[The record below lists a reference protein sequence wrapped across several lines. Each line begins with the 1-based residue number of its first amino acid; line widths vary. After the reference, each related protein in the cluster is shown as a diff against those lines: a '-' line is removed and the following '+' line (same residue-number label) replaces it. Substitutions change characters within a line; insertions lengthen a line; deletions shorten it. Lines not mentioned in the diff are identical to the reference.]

1 MFFSFVCDNVFLYK
15 YYLNTFCFQIIR
27 ASSYHHYMAPNG
39 ETERHASSY
48 TNSIDAPVSKNDR
61 LYLFINGQWY
71 DLTQWQNQHP
81 GGAEILQHL
90 NGKDATDAFYSLH
103 SDDAIKRLSR
113 LKPCSSVQQLSM
125 LPTIESTELT
135 LSFRR
140 LRTKLVNDGF
150 FKRSIPW
157 ELFYHFSVY
166 FLCFLGIFCHFYWGS
181 NLLAILAIGF
191 GMQQAGWIGH
201 DYAHGRGTWM
211 RWLCQTMTGSINAF
225 SSRWWSH
232 KHNTHHVYTNNI
244 GIDTDVANDP
254 VFHLF
259 FPSKDKDV
267 WFRAYQHW
275 YFIPVYSFLYLSWRW
290 QSIQHSYHTLNYLE
304 LGFMLIN
311 YTWLYMIGWQ
321 VALGSILLGGLLV
334 ACIVTATH
342 QSEEMLTGPS
352 IPFVETQFLTT
363 CDARCDNFFM
373 EWLWG
378 GMQYQLEHHLF
389 PTMPK
394 YKYVRVRPILQKWA
408 KENGIEYR
416 CESVWSIWRRNY
428 LTMKHFAGQSTNNID
443 AA

>member
-1 MFFSFVCDNVFLYK
+1 
-15 YYLNTFCFQIIR
+15 
-27 ASSYHHYMAPNG
+27 MAPNG
-39 ETERHASSY
+39 ETERRVPSC
-48 TNSIDAPVSKNDR
+48 TNPIDSKVPRDDR
-61 LYLFINGQWY
+61 LHLFINGQWY
-71 DLTQWQNQHP
+71 DLTQWQTRHP
-81 GGAEILQHL
+81 GGPEILQHL
-90 NGKDATDAFYSLH
+90 HGQDATDAFYSLH
-103 SDDAIKRLSR
+103 SEEAIKRLSR
-113 LKPCSSVQQLSM
+113 LKPCSSVQVLSI
-125 LPTIESTELT
+125 LPTIEPTEVT
-135 LSFRR
+135 LSFRQ
-140 LRTKLVNDGF
+140 LRRKLTNDGF
-150 FKRSIPW
+150 FNRSIGW

-166 FLCFLGIFCHFYWGS
+166 FLCLLGIFCHFYWGH

-211 RWLCQTMTGSINAF
+211 RWLCRTLTGTVNGF
-225 SSRWWSH
+225 SPTWWSH

-244 GIDTDVANDP
+244 GIDTDIANDP

-259 FPSKDKDV
+259 FPSKDRDV

-275 YFIPVYSFLYLSWRW
+275 YFVPVYSFLYLSWRW
-290 QSIQHSYHTLNYLE
+290 QSFQHAYRTSRYSE

-311 YTWLYMIGWQ
+311 YLCLYMVGWQ
-321 VALGSILLGGLLV
+321 IALGSILVGGFLV

-342 QSEEMLTGPS
+342 QSEEMLTPLNNS
-352 IPFVETQFLTT
+352 FVETQFLTT

-394 YKYVRVRPILQKWA
+394 YKYVQVRPMLQKWA
-408 KENGIEYR
+408 KENGIDYR
-416 CESVWSIWRRNY
+416 CESVWAIWRRNY
-428 LTMKHFAGQSTNNID
+428 LTMKHFAGTTANIGD